1 MSLRSTLFAAGLAA
15 TLLAP
20 VPAIARDKSIRDK
33 GLGEAVEKLS
43 DPRMQKSIATAMAA
57 LSQAL
62 LGIRMAPFARAM
74 ESMDDAT
81 GDPDAARDIDPD
93 ATLGD
98 MMGPD
103 AERLPQELSAR
114 VPAMMGAMAG
124 MAGAVEGMLPELE
137 AMGKQMKQSLP
148 RN

>member
-1 MSLRSTLFAAGLAA
+1 MSLRSALFAAGLAA

-20 VPAIARDKSIRDK
+20 VPALARDKS
-33 GLGEAVEKLS
+33 LSEAAEKLS
-43 DPRMQKSIATAMAA
+43 DPRLQETIATAMAS

-62 LGIRMAPFARAM
+62 MGMKMAPFARAM
-74 ESMDDAT
+74 ETMGKSMGDAT
-81 GDPDAARDIDPD
+81 GEPADMPAIDPD
-93 ATLGD
+93 ATLGE
-98 MMGPD
+98 MIGPD

-124 MAGAVEGMLPELE
+124 MAGAVEGMLPQLE
-137 AMGKQMKQSLP
+137 AMGKQLKRSLP